1 MTAIF
6 RRELRSYFNSV
17 TGYAFAAFL
26 LLFTGIY
33 TMGICLAGGYT
44 NYEYVLGN
52 MAFIFLLIV
61 PIVTMKVFA
70 EEKKQKTDQLLYALP
85 LGMTK
90 IVLGKYLALLVVFA
104 VPMVIVAV
112 YPLLLSMYGTLNLK
126 VVYCTVIGFILLGA
140 ALLSIG
146 TFISSLTESQ
156 PIAGGL
162 TFLVLL
168 INYLS
173 SSIASAI
180 GVGRDF
186 IESLDL
192 FARLDQ
198 FVYGIFDVGNVIFY
212 LTVTAFFLF
221 LTVQSLEKRRWS

>member
-6 RRELRSYFNSV
+6 KREFRSYFNSV

-26 LLFTGIY
+26 LVFTGIY
-33 TMGICLAGGYT
+33 TMGICISGGYT

-85 LGMTK
+85 LSMTK
-90 IVLGKYLALLVVFA
+90 IVLGKYLALLAVFA
-104 VPMVIVAV
+104 VPMILVAV
-112 YPLLLSMYGTLNLK
+112 YPLLLTMYGTLNLK
-126 VVYCTVIGFILLGA
+126 VVYCTVIGFIFLGA
-140 ALLSIG
+140 ALISVG
-146 TFISSLTESQ
+146 VFISSLTESQ
-156 PIAGGL
+156 PLAGGL

-173 SSIASAI
+173 SGIASAL
-180 GVGRDF
+180 GLDGDF
-186 IESLDL
+186 VDSLNL

-198 FVYGIFDVGNVIFY
+198 FVYGILDIGNIVFY
-212 LTVTAFFLF
+212 ITITAFFIF